1 MTRARSNAVVGAV
14 KAGDIMVKHRYG
26 VDATGIAIKIGQ
38 LFSRGKSDFVHAG
51 IASSPTTIIEMD
63 GDGLQENSLLIK
75 NAKYTYDVFRCAI
88 PSIAEGAAQ
97 TAIMMRQ
104 GVAPGGGCTAGG
116 TTQMPY
122 TIGGAVKSLGRGG
135 GVQSTDRVN
144 TLLDQLL
151 AGGKQAFF
159 CSGHV
164 VYCYLV
170 AMEQANI
177 AIQGSFPLQNMQAV
191 FGMEARY
198 YNPSF
203 LHQHLS
209 NNQNFTRVGKV
220 RGGVRVG

>member
-1 MTRARSNAVVGAV
+1 MTRARSNAVIGAV
-14 KAGDIMVKHRYG
+14 KAGDIMIKHRHG
-26 VDATGIAIKIGQ
+26 LGATGIAIKIGQ
-38 LFSRGKSDFVHAG
+38 LFSRGKSDFIHAG

-63 GDGLQENSLLIK
+63 GDGLQENNLLTK
-75 NAKYTYDVFRCAI
+75 NANYSYDVFRCTTPGI
-88 PSIAEGAAQ
+88 GEGAAQ

-104 GVAPGGGCTAGG
+104 GIVGGGFAQGG

-135 GVQSTDRVN
+135 GVQSTDRIN
-144 TLLDQLL
+144 TLLDQLM
-151 AGGKQAFF
+151 AGGREAFF

-170 AMEQANI
+170 AMEQSNI
-177 AIQGSFPLQNMQAV
+177 AVQGSFPLQNMQAV

-203 LHQHLS
+203 LHHHLS
-209 NNQNFTRVGKV
+209 NNQHFRRVGKV
-220 RGGVRVG
+220 KGAVLV